1 MMNDQEIRMNVFSMK
16 MLRAVGAL
24 AAVWLSVTAASAQ
37 TATAKM
43 VSAANTF
50 LSTLSE
56 KQRQSVLYSFDDQQ
70 QRARWSNFP
79 TGFIPRGGVS
89 LKDMNPAQRSAAM
102 ALVSSA
108 LSPKGFEKVQQIMEG
123 DEVLKKTDGT
133 PGPPGGNNGNR
144 PPADNGHPPPP
155 GNGGNRPPMGDGQMF
170 G

>member
-56 KQRQSVLYSFDDQQ
+56 KQRQSVLYSFDDEQ

-79 TGFIPRGGVS
+79 DRIC
-89 LKDMNPAQRSAAM
+89 
-102 ALVSSA
+102 
-108 LSPKGFEKVQQIMEG
+108 SPGRHQPEG
-123 DEVLKKTDGT
+123 DDSRAALGCNGSGFGCAQ
-133 PGPPGGNNGNR
+133 PQGP
-144 PPADNGHPPPP
+144 
-155 GNGGNRPPMGDGQMF
+155 
-170 G
+170 